1 MVLKKSQDILEL
13 KSGNLVT
20 KRNLFDL
27 IQFSKVVDSEYW
39 SGSDNIIGNTPQQ
52 GINWIG
58 AFPFVKGVI
67 IKTRKGSYKEDGWKD
82 EDKITYHYSFKAKEG
97 IVSYEE
103 KANKVLIKQPQHLYP
118 IFLFTEIKESWYFEG
133 QFNVEEI
140 DKLYV
145 VLKRIDELKPLPES
159 IQDELQFDE
168 GERRYVT
175 HLMAERSKSVVS
187 TLKDT
192 KSWVCEICNVDFK
205 EKYGIPYI
213 EAHHKIP
220 ISTYNSK
227 HIIKHQ
233 DLALL
238 CPNCHKAVHLFMK
251 LHNNNYEEIKS
262 ILASKQL

>member
-1 MVLKKSQDILEL
+1 MKLTKSQDFQEL
-13 KSGNLVT
+13 SNGDIVT

-27 IQFSKVVDSEYW
+27 IQYSKVVNSDFW

-58 AFPFVKGVI
+58 TFPFVKGVI

-82 EDKITYHYSFKAKEG
+82 DDKITYHYSFKAKEG

-118 IFLFTEIKESWYFEG
+118 VFLFTEIKDCWFFEG
-133 QFNVEEI
+133 QFNVVEI
-140 DKLYV
+140 EQYHV
-145 VLKRIDELKPLPES
+145 VLKRIDDFNLLQES

-168 GERRYVT
+168 GNRRYVT
-175 HLMAERSKSVVS
+175 HLMVERSKSVVN
-187 TLKDT
+187 TLKD
-192 KSWVCEICNVDFK
+192 SNLWICEICNEDFN

-227 HIIKHQ
+227 HLIKHQ

-238 CPNCHKAVHLFMK
+238 CPNCHKAVHLYMK
-251 LHNNNYEEIKS
+251 SYNKNYDEIK
-262 ILASKQL
+262 LLLVTKPL

>member
-1 MVLKKSQDILEL
+1 MLLNNTLDLLEL
-13 KSGNLVT
+13 KNGEIIT

-27 IQFSKVVDSEYW
+27 IQFSKVVDSKYW
-39 SGSDNIIGNTPQQ
+39 TGPDNIIGNTPQQ

-82 EDKITYHYSFKAKEG
+82 EDKFTYHYSFKAKDG

-118 IFLFTEIKESWYFEG
+118 VLLFTEIKDSWCFEG
-133 QFNVEEI
+133 QFNVVEI
-140 DKLYV
+140 EKLYV
-145 VLKRIDELKPLPES
+145 VLERFNETKSLPKEL
-159 IQDELQFDE
+159 QDELQFDE
-168 GERRYVT
+168 GERKYVT
-175 HLMAERSKSVVS
+175 HLMAERSNQVVI

-192 KSWVCEICNVDFK
+192 KSWICEICQVDFK

-238 CPNCHKAVHLFMK
+238 CPNCHKAVHLYMK
-251 LHNNNYEEIKS
+251 LYNNNYEEIKN
-262 ILASKQL
+262 ILAIKQP

>member
-1 MVLKKSQDILEL
+1 MKLNNSQEILGLKNGDII
-13 KSGNLVT
+13 T
-20 KRNLFDL
+20 KRNIYDL
-27 IQFSKVVDSEYW
+27 IQFSKIENSQYW

-58 AFPFVKGVI
+58 TFPFVKGVI
-67 IKTRKGSYKEDGWKD
+67 IKTRKGSYKEDGWNGD
-82 EDKITYHYSFKAKEG
+82 DKITYHYSFKAKEG

-103 KANKVLIKQPQHLYP
+103 KANKVLIKQPQYLYP
-118 IFLFTEIKESWYFEG
+118 VFLFTEIKDSWFFEG
-133 QFNVEEI
+133 QFNVLEI
-140 DKLYV
+140 EKLYV
-145 VLKRIDELKPLPES
+145 VLKRIGEFKPFQES
-159 IQDELQFDE
+159 MQDELQFDE
-168 GERRYVT
+168 GERQYVT

-205 EKYGIPYI
+205 EKYGISYI

-227 HIIKHQ
+227 HIIKLQ

-238 CPNCHKAVHLFMK
+238 CPNCHKAVHLHMK
-251 LHNNNYEEIKS
+251 LYNKNYDEITHTLYLKS
-262 ILASKQL
+262 F